1 MGSFLCH
8 EIREGLSGDVIL
20 SIGLN
25 EVTDKSHEV

>member
-1 MGSFLCH
+1 MGSFCYA
-8 EIREGLSGDVIL
+8 IREGLSGDVIL

>member
-1 MGSFLCH
+1 MGSFNA
-8 EIREGLSGDVIL
+8 IRESLSGDVIL

>member
-1 MGSFLCH
+1 MGSFNA
-8 EIREGLSGDVIL
+8 IREGLSGDVIL